1 MLRSLLVTDDS
12 KVTAILR
19 LVLGVVLF
27 AHGAQK
33 LFGWFGGPGFSG
45 SMGMFTGTCIFPFR

>member
-12 KVTAILR
+12 KVAAILR
-19 LVLGVVLF
+19 LVPGVVFF

-33 LFGWFGGPGFSG
+33 LLLDRQSIP
-45 SMGMFTGTCIFPFR
+45 TNH